1 MTKENFSTI
10 DNFIQNSKNQAIE
23 LQTLLTSY
31 PALAPE
37 SGGDGELKK
46 CEALQKWLTENGLTL
61 QERFDAP
68 DSRVSSGI
76 RPNLV
81 VTVPGKNPS
90 KNLWIM
96 AHMDV
101 VPEGELALWSSDPWK
116 VIEKDGKLYG
126 RGVEDN
132 QQGMVAGILAA
143 LSFIKN
149 DIQPEL
155 TLKLLFVADEEVGS
169 VYGIQYLLENHSL
182 FNKDD
187 IIVIPDSGD
196 SEGKTIE
203 VAEKNIFWARFVT
216 KGKQTHG
223 SRPDNGINAF
233 LANCALALE
242 INKLEKKLKK
252 RNKLFEPSWSTFQP
266 TKKEANVP
274 NINTIPGEDV
284 FYVDCRILPCYN
296 LECIRNKINAC
307 ITKVERKYGVSISYS
322 EEQAVESP
330 ATSETSLVVT
340 ELKAAIAEIYGVSAY
355 PIGIGGGT
363 VASYLRKAGFS
374 AAVWSRLEETAHQ
387 PNENCNIESII
398 GDAKVFAY
406 IAL

>member
-1 MTKENFSTI
+1 MSKEQFSI
-10 DNFIQNSKNQAIE
+10 LEDFIKNSKNHAIE
-23 LQTLLTSY
+23 VQTFLTAHK
-31 PALAPE
+31 ALAPE

-46 CEALQKWLTENGLTL
+46 CEALQHWLFHQGLDL
-61 QERFDAP
+61 QERYDAP

-81 VTVPGKNPS
+81 VTVPGKNQN

-101 VPEGELALWSSDPWK
+101 VPEGELDLWSSDPWK
-116 VIEKDGKLYG
+116 VVEKDGKLYG

-132 QQGMVAGILAA
+132 QQGMVSGILAA
-143 LSFIKN
+143 LSFVKN
-149 DIQPEL
+149 NIQPEL

-169 VYGIQYLLENHSL
+169 VYGIQYLLANHSL

-187 IIVIPDSGD
+187 IIIIPDSGD

-233 LANCALALE
+233 LANCTLALE

-252 RNKLFEPSWSTFQP
+252 RNKLFEPSWSTLQP

-296 LECIRNKINAC
+296 LEYIRNRINAC
-307 ITKVERKYGVSISYS
+307 IAKVERKYGVSISYS

-330 ATSETSLVVT
+330 ATSETAPVVT
-340 ELKAAIAEIYGVSAY
+340 ELKTAISKIYGVSAY

-363 VASYLRKAGFS
+363 VASYLRNAGYS

-398 GDAKVFAY
+398 GDAQVFAY